1 MADFLAGKQQLLNR
15 WQQLHSEMI
24 DADVRMLAVSK
35 YHSDEEV
42 QTLAEVGQI
51 DFAESRP
58 QALRDRAQKFSNL
71 NWHMIGPVQKNKAK
85 YVGKFATMWHS
96 LCDLESAEAVAKSV
110 QGRQLPV
117 LLQVN
122 ISGEQ
127 QKYGVAPEMAADLL
141 EQVKLLEPLKVVGLM
156 GMAAKGGDVR
166 GSFRS
171 LRLLRD
177 QLGSASLCELCMG
190 MSGDY
195 RIAIEE
201 GSTMVRLGTAL
212 FGAKAVEHGQAGII

>member
-1 MADFLAGKQQLLNR
+1 VTDPVAGKQQLLDR
-15 WQQLHSEMI
+15 WQLLHDEME
-24 DADVRMLAVSK
+24 DGGARMLAVSK
-35 YHSDEEV
+35 YHSDDQV
-42 QTLAEVGQI
+42 LALAGVGQV

-58 QALRDRAQKFSNL
+58 QALRDRAQKFPHL

-96 LCDLESAEAVAKSV
+96 LCDLECAEAVARSV

-122 ISGEQ
+122 ISGEE
-127 QKYGVAPEMAADLL
+127 QKYGIAPDQVAGFLQQIRLFDSL
-141 EQVKLLEPLKVVGLM
+141 QVIGLM
-156 GMAAKGGDVR
+156 GMAARGGDVR
-166 GSFRS
+166 NSFRS

-177 QLGSASLCELCMG
+177 QLGDANLCELCMG

-195 RIAIEE
+195 QIAIEE
-201 GSTMVRLGTAL
+201 GATMVRLGTAL
-212 FGAKAVEHGQAGII
+212 FGGRSS

>member
-1 MADFLAGKQQLLNR
+1 MADLVAGRQQLLDR
-15 WQQLHSEMI
+15 WQLLHDEMEHGG
-24 DADVRMLAVSK
+24 VRMLAVSK
-35 YHSDEEV
+35 YHTDNEV
-42 QTLAEVGQI
+42 LTLAGIGQV

-58 QALRDRAQKFSNL
+58 QALRDRAKKFPQL

-96 LCDLESAEAVAKSV
+96 LCDMECAETVARSV
-110 QGRQLPV
+110 EERVLPV

-122 ISGEQ
+122 ISGEE
-127 QKYGVAPEMAADLL
+127 QKYGVAPDQVAGLL
-141 EQVKLLEPLKVVGLM
+141 EQVRQLDSLEVVGLM
-156 GMAAKGGDVR
+156 GMAVRGGDVR
-166 GSFRS
+166 SSFRL

-177 QLGSASLCELCMG
+177 QLGDASVRELCMG

-201 GSTMVRLGTAL
+201 GATMVRLGTVL
-212 FGAKAVEHGQAGII
+212 FGERAVEHGQTGII